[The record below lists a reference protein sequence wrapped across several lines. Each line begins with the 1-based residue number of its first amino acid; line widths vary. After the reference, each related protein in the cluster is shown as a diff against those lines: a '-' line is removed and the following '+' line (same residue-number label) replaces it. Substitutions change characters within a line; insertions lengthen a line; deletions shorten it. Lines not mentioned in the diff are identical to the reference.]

1 MQLKTYSGVSN
12 RDVMDQIKAELGSEA
27 VILET
32 KVTRVNG
39 QKMVSMTAALDRLET
54 FDAPESPAQGAP
66 DPFGGARAD
75 HMGAA
80 PGGGGYGNSFMA
92 SEWGQIKRH
101 LLALMKPALNLE
113 ILDQRQRSAM
123 EFLER
128 DGAGDQALLE
138 LYRRLASRPG
148 MSVLEPLAGLMTM
161 KPWGLEDWPQ
171 RVHMLAGPFG
181 AGKTTA
187 AVRMALWLKKKRP
200 GLRICMVNAD
210 AERGN
215 GRLLLRH
222 YAGISDLIY
231 REAGNA
237 VEMAGVLGEIT
248 SQGFDKIIVDLPGL
262 QQGRHLAEVVTELGL
277 TRLESFQTALHVVLS
292 PHYDQ
297 EALSSILSRYR
308 LDLPMSLVWS
318 KLDEGGRFG
327 SMLNASVSTGL
338 PISTFSFGPGLLNTL
353 APARQITL
361 WKLLFKHELPSAQ
374 AAAQPGE

>member
-1 MQLKTYSGVSN
+1 MQLKTFNGISN
-12 RDVMDQIKAELGSEA
+12 RDVMDQIKAELGPEA

-32 KVTRVNG
+32 KATKVNG
-39 QKMVSMTAALDRLET
+39 RKMVSMTAALDRMD
-54 FDAPESPAQGAP
+54 FADAPEGAP
-66 DPFGGARAD
+66 QPPS
-75 HMGAA
+75 A
-80 PGGGGYGNSFMA
+80 PGNGRAASAGAGWQNSFMA
-92 SEWGQIKRH
+92 GEWSQIKRH
-101 LLALMKPALNLE
+101 LLALMKPALNME
-113 ILDQRQRSAM
+113 ILDPRQKNAM

-138 LYRRLASRPG
+138 LYRRLSARSG
-148 MSVLEPLAGLMTM
+148 MSVLEPLTDLMPV
-161 KPWGLEDWPQ
+161 KPWGLEEWPQ
-171 RVHMLAGPFG
+171 RVHLVAGPFG

-187 AVRMALWLKKKRP
+187 AVRMALWLRKKRP
-200 GLRICMVNAD
+200 GLRICLINAD

-222 YAGISDLIY
+222 YAGISELTY

-237 VEMAGVLGEIT
+237 VEMAGVLSEIT

-262 QQGRHLAEVVTELGL
+262 QQGKHLDGMVAELGL
-277 TRLESFQTALHVVLS
+277 TRPERIQSALHVVLS

-297 EALSSILSRYR
+297 DALTSILSRYR
-308 LDLPMSLVWS
+308 LDLPMSLLWS

-327 SMLNASVSTGL
+327 AIVNAAVLTGL

-353 APARQITL
+353 APAGHIAL
-361 WKLLFKHELPSAQ
+361 WKLLFKHELPVVP